1 MSGAFSA
8 NCAAHRVPCITLSGA
23 CALSRVPCAAPSASR
38 IASFAP
44 RFPPRAVRI
53 AFPVSRPLHPVP
65 PGKPIETDSKPLP
78 RLR

>member
-1 MSGAFSA
+1 MNGAFSA
-8 NCAAHRVPCITLSGA
+8 RCAAHSVPSFAHSGPR
-23 CALSRVPCAAPSASR
+23 ALYRVPCAAPSAAR

-65 PGKPIETDSKPLP
+65 PGKPTETDSKPLT